1 MGESDFEKASYP
13 APFPPS
19 EASVFARFLYKAAE
33 QKNALDAISKDFAT
47 IEAATK
53 KLPVFWE
60 RTVEVDKVAEFKGL
74 NPATVFTMQ
83 WMQANGMLGDLSA
96 VRSTY
101 ETFVNAKKNRVVA
114 NIYLPGPE
122 KDHAASVKE
131 AKEIAK
137 QIHSANAKYSK
148 HALEFNIV
156 VDKEFAKGFAE
167 EAAGAKKVDID
178 YTAMPPHTP
187 IKTQWDE
194 N

>member
-1 MGESDFEKASYP
+1 MG
-13 APFPPS
+13 
-19 EASVFARFLYKAAE
+19 
-33 QKNALDAISKDFAT
+33 SKDFAT

-83 WMQANGMLGDLSA
+83 WMQANGMLGGLSA

-137 QIHSANAKYSK
+137 QIHSANAKYSR

-156 VDKEFAKGFAE
+156 VDE
-167 EAAGAKKVDID
+167 ESAGAKKVDVD
-178 YTAMPPHTP
+178 YTAMPAHTP

-194 N
+194 NIETEVLRKYLDQLAKFDLEEQTNGV